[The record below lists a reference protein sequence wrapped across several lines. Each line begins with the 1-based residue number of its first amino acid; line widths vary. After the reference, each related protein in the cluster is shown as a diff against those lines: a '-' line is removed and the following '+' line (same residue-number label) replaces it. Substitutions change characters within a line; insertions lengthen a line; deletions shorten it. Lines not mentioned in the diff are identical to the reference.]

1 MENVISTFRS
11 TDVSNKNI
19 HFKASRGVKPQFKIQ
34 NMFRKMKAI
43 TNKFQFKHLS
53 DLHNASVTTTK

>member
-11 TDVSNKNI
+11 KDVSNEMT
-19 HFKASRGVKPQFKIQ
+19 HFKASRSVKPQFKIQ

-43 TNKFQFKHLS
+43 VIKFQFKHLS
-53 DLHNASVTTTK
+53 DLHNASVATTK